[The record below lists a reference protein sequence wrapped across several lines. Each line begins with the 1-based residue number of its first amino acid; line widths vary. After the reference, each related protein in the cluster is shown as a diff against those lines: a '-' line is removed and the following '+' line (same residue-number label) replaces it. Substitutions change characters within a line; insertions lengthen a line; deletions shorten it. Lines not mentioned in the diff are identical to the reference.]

1 LKDGM
6 MVTYIQKDK
15 GNIVEGLSCPKEKL
29 KLRKILKASRITS
42 NILHCGGVIM
52 PQRKTKA

>member
-1 LKDGM
+1 M

-42 NILHCGGVIM
+42 NIPHCGGVIM
-52 PQRKTKA
+52 SQRKTKA